1 MSLVSFLAVPIFIIA
16 LAVVVIALFL
26 HFVPIGLWISAM
38 AAGVSVGIVNLIGM
52 RLRRVVPSKII
63 LPLVKAN
70 KAGLDVNPVSYTH
83 LTLPTKLE
91 V

>member
-1 MSLVSFLAVPIFIIA
+1 MSILSVLAVPIIVI
-16 LAVVVIALFL
+16 VIAIVAISLFL

-70 KAGLDVNPVSYTH
+70 KAGLNVNANQG
-83 LTLPTKLE
+83 
-91 V
+91 

>member
-1 MSLVSFLAVPIFIIA
+1 
-16 LAVVVIALFL
+16 
-26 HFVPIGLWISAM
+26 M

-70 KAGLDVNPVSYTH
+70 KAGLDVNVNQLKPITWPAVTSTASSMPS
-83 LTLPTKLE
+83 LPPTGRCP
-91 V
+91 